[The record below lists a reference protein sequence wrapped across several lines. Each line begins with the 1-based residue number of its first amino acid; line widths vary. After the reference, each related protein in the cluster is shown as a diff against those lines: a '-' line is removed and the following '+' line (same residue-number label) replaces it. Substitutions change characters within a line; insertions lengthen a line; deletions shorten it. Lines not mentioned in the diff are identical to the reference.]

1 MSEKSPTI
9 YTFQNHE
16 YDLKITY
23 GFAIK
28 TLKADFGIDLTNILA
43 DEVLDKVLN
52 QMFLNDDLPL
62 RLWTYYVSKHLGEQG
77 VDDAL
82 DDLTPTSLQQ
92 FKDTWW
98 AAVRLFIGPLRGE
111 ILSQILKEAP
121 TLFKKNIGQR
131 LAEQS

>member
-1 MSEKSPTI
+1 MSEKSSTI

-28 TLKADFGIDLTNILA
+28 TLKTDFGIDLTNLLA

-62 RLWTYYVSKHLGEQG
+62 RLWRYYVSKHLGESG
-77 VDDAL
+77 VDEAL
-82 DDLTPTSLQQ
+82 NDLTPANLQQ
-92 FKDTWW
+92 FKDVWW
-98 AAVRLFIGPLRGE
+98 NSVRLFIGPLRGE

-121 TLFKKNIGQR
+121 NLFKKNISQS
-131 LAEQS
+131 LAQS